1 MFGAKKETIK
11 EENNSINVYE
21 LQVENEKLKIKVET
35 LQFKLDQANE
45 KYLIVEKQLK
55 EIKNTDIERTKSE
68 ILSLKQENA
77 DLKFKMANDT
87 KSIELETENKKLK
100 SQIDIQQSENEH
112 LNKLL
117 NIYRAMPDVKNMI
130 DNMFSMTCDKIDGS
144 DVDFVMNHKK
154 CINCSSD
161 SFEDSIVEPERSI
174 YVDLP
179 NITHNAWMSFTDGEK
194 KERIKQELLRQS
206 ENLCLGNLKTEP
218 KNCV

>member
-1 MFGAKKETIK
+1 MFVFRKRRLVIYMKVRIEVVKCANCKM
-11 EENNSINVYE
+11 NNHFLYLSDFSYGERLVLFDNGTKYAYIDLLQDSVYSDF
-21 LQVENEKLKIKVET
+21 IDKV
-35 LQFKLDQANE
+35 
-45 KYLIVEKQLK
+45 K
-55 EIKNTDIERTKSE
+55 EILGSYKAEVSGNVF
-68 ILSLKQENA
+68 Q
-77 DLKFKMANDT
+77 
-87 KSIELETENKKLK
+87 
-100 SQIDIQQSENEH
+100 
-112 LNKLL
+112 
-117 NIYRAMPDVKNMI
+117 NMI

-144 DVDFVMNHKK
+144 NVDFVMNHKK